1 MDFSQG
7 RGHVFDENDNKALR
21 EVVYLSQIKTLKE
34 GGRKDTFN
42 RRYGSK
48 FKYKFRLPKEMEPH
62 LKSSR

>member
-48 FKYKFRLPKEMEPH
+48 
-62 LKSSR
+62 LK